1 MKQSTNDSKY
11 VGCMKKHFRHDVKK
25 HGQCFEC
32 VVLLTQLS
40 INEGPGLFHIEYDDL
55 LDDFTANLIF
65 G

>member
-1 MKQSTNDSKY
+1 
-11 VGCMKKHFRHDVKK
+11 MKKHFRHDVKK